1 MANTEIERGDKIMI
15 ALIIL
20 RTIIAYAMIW
30 LTICGLI
37 KLITLCFGW
46 TFSWI
51 IATGIWL
58 ILLLFYWL
66 KELTTSEMDE
76 K

>member
-1 MANTEIERGDKIMI
+1 MKVFICI
-15 ALIIL
+15 ALL
-20 RTIIAYAMIW
+20 FGASW
-30 LTICGLI
+30 LITCGLV

-46 TFSWI
+46 VFSWQ

-58 ILLLFYWL
+58 LMFLLKSVF
-66 KELTTSEMDE
+66 KSS

>member
-1 MANTEIERGDKIMI
+1 MENRMKFVGIFITLLIVVLY
-15 ALIIL
+15 ALS
-20 RTIIAYAMIW
+20 W
-30 LTICGLI
+30 LITCGLV

-46 TFSWI
+46 AFSWP

-58 ILLLFYWL
+58 ILVAVKHLYPSS
-66 KELTTSEMDE
+66 KNNG

>member
-1 MANTEIERGDKIMI
+1 MKIKNIKKSGTI
-15 ALIIL
+15 AG
-20 RTIIAYAMIW
+20 IIAVM
-30 LTICGLI
+30 LTVITLFALSWIITCGII

-46 TFSWI
+46 TFSWP

-58 ILLLFYWL
+58 VMILLRMVFVQSSSS
-66 KELTTSEMDE
+66 K

>member
-1 MANTEIERGDKIMI
+1 MI
-15 ALIIL
+15 ALAIL
-20 RTIIAYAMIW
+20 LTIIEFAISW
-30 LTICGLI
+30 LATCGII

-58 ILLLFYWL
+58 ILFLLKNCFSG
-66 KELTTSEMDE
+66 K
-76 K
+76 